1 MIAIDLYT
9 FVMRELSALSD
20 IFKSIPM
27 NLFRTSS
34 HGNLLTFVLVAWC
47 GNYVF
52 RALKERWQ

>member
-27 NLFRTSS
+27 NLFSYIFARQFT
-34 HGNLLTFVLVAWC
+34 NFCACCVVW
-47 GNYVF
+47 
-52 RALKERWQ
+52 